1 MKIFIA
7 TNNIKKLAEL
17 KRMLVP
23 LGFEVL
29 SYKDFDRKF
38 PEVEE
43 TGSTFA
49 ENALLKA
56 NAGLAF
62 SGCITVADDS
72 GLCVDH
78 LNGEP
83 GVYSA
88 RYAGEPCN
96 DVNNN
101 IKLLQNLSGVP
112 MDKRTAK
119 YVSVIACVFPDGR
132 NFTVT
137 GECFGHI
144 GFAPEGDSG
153 FGYDPL
159 FISKLGT
166 VAKLSPQEKDKISHR
181 GKALQLFAEE
191 IKKYL

>member
-7 TNNIKKLAEL
+7 TKNNKKLSEL
-17 KRMLVP
+17 KRILIP
-23 LGFEVL
+23 LKFDVFSYNDFENE
-29 SYKDFDRKF
+29 F
-38 PEVEE
+38 PDVQE
-43 TGSTFA
+43 TGSTFE

-62 SGCITVADDS
+62 SGYTTVADDS
-72 GLCVDH
+72 GLCVDF

-83 GVYSA
+83 GIYSA

-96 DVNNN
+96 DQNN
-101 IKLLQNLSGVP
+101 IDMLLKNLSDVP

-132 NFTVT
+132 SFTVT

-144 GFAPEGDSG
+144 GFSPEGEGG
-153 FGYDPL
+153 FGYDPI
-159 FISKLGT
+159 FISELGT
-166 VAKLSPQEKDKISHR
+166 VAKLTPLQKDSISHR
-181 GKALQLFAEE
+181 GKSLKLFAQE